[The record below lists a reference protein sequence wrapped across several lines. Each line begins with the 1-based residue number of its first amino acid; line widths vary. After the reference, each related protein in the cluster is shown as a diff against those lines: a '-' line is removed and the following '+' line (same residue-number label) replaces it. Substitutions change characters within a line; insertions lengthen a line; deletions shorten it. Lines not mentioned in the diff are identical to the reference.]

1 MVMMMTYDYHE
12 TSRTSIN
19 APLNRESYQSGNME
33 TVADNVNQVIE
44 QGCDP
49 EKIIMGK
56 EDLWMRW
63 GRWNLIGGSVV
74 KFVKINNML
83 DLFKPLK

>member
-12 TSRTSIN
+12 ISRTSIN

-56 EDLWMRW
+56 DLWMR
-63 GRWNLIGGSVV
+63 
-74 KFVKINNML
+74 
-83 DLFKPLK
+83 

>member
-1 MVMMMTYDYHE
+1 MMMTYDYHE
-12 TSRTSIN
+12 ISRTSIN

-49 EKIIMGK
+49 EKIIMG
-56 EDLWMRW
+56 EDLWM
-63 GRWNLIGGSVV
+63 GVSC
-74 KFVKINNML
+74 KICQN
-83 DLFKPLK
+83 